1 MKHFIIPGGHPAVS
15 HCHIAR
21 CVCRRAE
28 RLCVAMQE
36 EGMPVEPLVLQYLN
50 RLSDYLFVLA
60 RYAGHL
66 LNVPEIPWKP
76 RV

>member
-1 MKHFIIPGGHPAVS
+1 
-15 HCHIAR
+15 
-21 CVCRRAE
+21 
-28 RLCVAMQE
+28 MQE